1 VQGRKEDYTLYVLM
15 FLFKSEGSI
24 FYRVYTNMSRYL
36 VNNPIPFLKQKREK
50 RLLSNLNEHLK
61 SDILIASTNE

>member
-1 VQGRKEDYTLYVLM
+1 
-15 FLFKSEGSI
+15 
-24 FYRVYTNMSRYL
+24 MSRYL